1 MHPRI
6 LKLKSLF
13 FRIDFT
19 RRSKFLTHALQLNQK
34 LQKLNRRSLK
44 TRKTLFYF
52 HLCALTRRRRLSAHI
67 PSSSEF
73 VEKTFQA
80 TQLTHERFLTIDH
93 SCKVFFWYLPNW
105 TSTDLLCVVLYVA
118 YSTTNQRL
126 VEVQFGR
133 YQKNILQEWCRVKK
147 LSCVSYGSLKRFPH
161 TFTSAS

>member
-93 SCKVFFWYLPNW
+93 SCKVFFFSFISAKLNFHKLLVCSMYYMLRIVLH
-105 TSTDLLCVVLYVA
+105 TRGFSTIDHSCKI
-118 YSTTNQRL
+118 S
-126 VEVQFGR
+126 FG
-133 YQKNILQEWCRVKK
+133 
-147 LSCVSYGSLKRFPH
+147 
-161 TFTSAS
+161 